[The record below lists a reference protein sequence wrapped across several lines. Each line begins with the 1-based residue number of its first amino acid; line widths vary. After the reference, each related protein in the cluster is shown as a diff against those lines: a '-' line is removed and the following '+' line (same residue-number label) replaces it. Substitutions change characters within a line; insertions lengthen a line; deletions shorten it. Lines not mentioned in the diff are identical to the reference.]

1 MTTTATTQ
9 KKPSAQFLNRAKA
22 RRFRRIAKVMSGELH
37 GFGAKV
43 ERIVFDPSKAC
54 TDGKTIWLPESMHD
68 DAGVNNVMQEA
79 VLAHECAH
87 HRYTDFVSWNNTVV
101 EKIKK
106 GEADPLL
113 HQMTNMLEDAR
124 INHLFGQD
132 WPGSKRMMDFT
143 HEVFMG
149 QHRDNTTDDSPAA
162 QQAMVAMMS
171 ECIAGQ
177 GHWFS
182 TPEVVEFMDK
192 VRPTLLNAIKQRDTH
207 SVIVQARRLV
217 KMFREAFSQDPETD
231 DADFSGLSDDD
242 LNHSDIEQASEAQ
255 QQQGRNPQEAG
266 RERFQDMKQP
276 TPAQPQNSD
285 EDGDDDSGDSTATGD
300 EASSEDGD
308 ESGAGND
315 SEGDD
320 ADGKD
325 TQSGTSDEV
334 GDDST
339 DTAEGGDSGDSSD
352 GEGDSTDAGSDSD
365 STATTETDS
374 GDSGSEDGSDTSA
387 EIGSGTDALSGA
399 STDGLDFEEAW
410 SDLIDKSLEALDAD
424 IDTAFDLEHDFTSEL
439 DDSTDR
445 VDESTEVDSQFGDHN
460 IHVTAGVRDFHRRY
474 ENLGKYAD
482 HYKNVA
488 RAGRG
493 AIRSITKEI
502 NRRLKGSDPRYD
514 GGYKSGRL
522 NTKQVWKFGHSDFD
536 SSRAYMK
543 RADPVDLTAS
553 AIVLIDASGSMGGG
567 DGSPAAHAANAA
579 VVYSEVFQALGIDY
593 EIIDFNSNRSGTTMR
608 VRKAFGSSATRMER
622 ACIAMPSS
630 GSVNADGYAT
640 QWCLDR
646 LNNRSGNRL
655 LVVISDGA
663 PSGHSPDGYTSSQHL
678 RHVTD
683 NADTHCPG
691 VGLLG
696 VGICGQDTSA
706 YYPNAVSVKDLST
719 MSQET
724 LPTLRRILKKMIPK
738 KG

>member
-9 KKPSAQFLNRAKA
+9 KTPSAQFLNRAKA
-22 RRFRRIAKVMSGELH
+22 RRFHRIAKVMSGELH

-87 HRYTDFVSWNNTVV
+87 HRYTDFVSWNNVVV
-101 EKIKK
+101 EKIKR

-143 HEVFMG
+143 HDVFMG
-149 QHRDNTTDDSPAA
+149 QHKDNTNDDSPAA

-182 TPEVVEFMDK
+182 TPAVVEFMDK

-207 SVIVQARRLV
+207 AVIVQARRLV
-217 KMFREAFSQDPETD
+217 RMFREAFRQDPETD

-242 LNHSDIEQASEAQ
+242 LDHSDIQRASESQ
-255 QQQGRNPQEAG
+255 QQQGRNPEDAG
-266 RERFQDMKQP
+266 RERFQNMKQP
-276 TPAQPQNSD
+276 TPAQPQKAD
-285 EDGDDDSGDSTATGD
+285 EDGDDESGDSTATGD

-308 ESGAGND
+308 ESGAGD
-315 SEGDD
+315 ESEGDD
-320 ADGKD
+320 ADGKE
-325 TQSGTSDEV
+325 TQSGSSDEV

-339 DTAEGGDSGDSSD
+339 ETSEGGDSGDSGD
-352 GEGDSTDAGSDSD
+352 GDGDA
-365 STATTETDS
+365 TETSDVDS
-374 GDSGSEDGSDTSA
+374 DSGSESNPDSTG
-387 EIGSGTDALSGA
+387 EIGSGTDALSGE
-399 STDGLDFEEAW
+399 STDGVDFEEAW
-410 SDLIDKSLEALDAD
+410 SDLIDKSLDALDAD
-424 IDTAFDLEHDFTSEL
+424 IDTAFDLEHEFNGEL
-439 DDSTDR
+439 SDSTDR
-445 VDESTEVDSQFGDHN
+445 VDEGREVDSQYGDHN

-474 ENLGKYAD
+474 DNLGKYAD

-488 RAGRG
+488 RSGRG
-493 AIRSITKEI
+493 AIKAITSEI

-514 GGYKSGRL
+514 GGQKSGRL
-522 NTKQVWKFGHSDFD
+522 NSKQVWKFGHSDFD

-543 RADPVDLTAS
+543 KTNPVDLKAS

-593 EIIDFNSNRSGTTMR
+593 EIIDFNSNHSGTTMR

-640 QWCLDR
+640 QYCLDR
-646 LNNRSGNRL
+646 LNTRSGNRL

-663 PSGHSPDGYTSSQHL
+663 PSGHSPEGLSSSDHL
-678 RHVTD
+678 RSVTE

-696 VGICGQDTSA
+696 VGICGQDTSRF
-706 YYPNAVSVKDLST
+706 YPNAVSVNNLST